1 MGAADRAVPLGERGH
16 DDLGDVQVVEADGHR
31 ADVDDGVDGS
41 HLVKHHGLGRGAVR
55 LRLGLG
61 ELSEHGVGEPLGAL
75 AHGRGVDDRAD
86 VRERAVLV
94 MMMVR
99 VIVLR
104 RVLVIV
110 CVFVLVLVRVC
121 VIVCVIVI
129 VLVCVPVLV
138 IAGVEVA
145 VEPGH
150 VMVVV
155 LVRGIEANVKVAGVQ
170 PALPHAGHGH
180 VKAVGGQRRERLAQ
194 VLLARAEVEQRRD
207 GHVSADA
214 GTAVKV
220 EGLAHGAPIA
230 GRPPG
235 GRRWSAP
242 GLAPAGG

>member
-1 MGAADRAVPLGERGH
+1 MSLGKRGH
-16 DDLGDVQVVEADGHR
+16 DDLGDAQVVEADGHR

-41 HLVKHHGLGRGAVR
+41 HLVKHHGLGRGTVR

-99 VIVLR
+99 VCVIVFR

-110 CVFVLVLVRVC
+110 CVLVC
-121 VIVCVIVI
+121 VFVI

-150 VMVVV
+150 VVVMV

-170 PALPHAGHGH
+170 PALPHTGHGY

-194 VLLARAEVEQRRD
+194 ALLACAEVEQRRD

>member
-1 MGAADRAVPLGERGH
+1 M
-16 DDLGDVQVVEADGHR
+16 
-31 ADVDDGVDGS
+31 
-41 HLVKHHGLGRGAVR
+41 R

-61 ELSEHGVGEPLGAL
+61 ELSEHGVGELLGAL

-94 MMMVR
+94 MMVVR
-99 VIVLR
+99 VTVLR

-110 CVFVLVLVRVC
+110 CVLVP
-121 VIVCVIVI
+121 VI
-129 VLVCVPVLV
+129 VLVCVFV

-145 VEPGH
+145 VEPCH

-170 PALPHAGHGH
+170 PALPHTGHGH

-194 VLLARAEVEQRRD
+194 ALLACAEVEQCRD